1 MKALRYRIELEGRVL
16 AAGRGGDPNTVATRP
31 YLPGSLLR
39 GAFIEAF
46 LSGTDEDVDLAAA
59 DTGPPDTRPL
69 FFDGSVR
76 YLNGYLVDEGE
87 NASDRRMLPTPRSW
101 HQKKNIQNRIED
113 FAAGEPDQAAWTLPY
128 QTLKDPFCTIPPP
141 GEVETTW
148 LGQPGETLKTHH
160 KRPDAAER
168 RGDDTGDIYRYVSLS
183 AGQTFEA
190 LVLCD
195 KSAQAER
202 IVDWM
207 GEEWM
212 DEGGT
217 WALGKG
223 GTTQGRVRTCLENVW
238 DTAQDGPWEEAP
250 EIGSASR
257 RLDARDPLVVTLL
270 SDLLA
275 RGSNGQFVAGPE
287 ATTDAL
293 NRTLGAV
300 GVDARFSGPKRVYMH
315 PSLAGGFNREWGQYL
330 PEADA
335 AAMGSVLVY
344 ENPGLSA
351 EALRTLEWRGVGA
364 RRAEGFGRVAFNLH
378 GDSQRLETDDRRGQR
393 REVPDPRELKGGTPS
408 HAIAGQMAGRMLR
421 RQLDLAL
428 SREVETLSLNTDQ
441 VSNSQ
446 IGALRTLLKQALL
459 LPKKEEQAAGKEE
472 EFDERRS
479 LERGRDLIREY
490 LEDINGRTGARSR
503 LQDAT
508 IQRDVTTQGS
518 GGPTPLLEWVRQR
531 VEDGTGPNEDPSIW
545 DALLGG
551 EESTP
556 AIGTVE
562 AELTNRLAYTYN
574 LRLAHDVLARAGENA
589 PPEGRN
595 A

>member
-1 MKALRYRIELEGRVL
+1 MKALRYRIELKGRVL
-16 AAGRGGDPNTVATRP
+16 AAGRGGDPNTVVTRP

-39 GAFIEAF
+39 GAFIETF
-46 LSGTDEDVDLAAA
+46 LSGTDEDVDLAA
-59 DTGPPDTRPL
+59 DTRPL
-69 FFDGSVR
+69 FFNGSVR

-128 QTLKDPFCTIPPP
+128 QTLEAPFCTIPPP

-168 RGDDTGDIYRYVSLS
+168 RGEDTGDIYRYVSLS

-195 KSAQAER
+195 ESAQAEQ

-207 GEEWM
+207 GEEWR
-212 DEGGT
+212 DEGCT

-223 GTTQGRVRTCLENVW
+223 GTTQGRVQTHLESVW
-238 DTAQDGPWEEAP
+238 DPAQDGPWGEAS
-250 EIGSASR
+250 EIGSAPR

-287 ATTDAL
+287 ATTAAL
-293 NRTLGAV
+293 NRTLDAV
-300 GVDARFSGPKRVYMH
+300 GIDARFSEPKRVYMH

-364 RRAEGFGRVAFNLH
+364 RRAEGFGRIAFNLH
-378 GDSQRLETDDRRGQR
+378 GDSQRLEINDRTGQR
-393 REVPDPRELKGGTPS
+393 REVPDPHELEGGTQS
-408 HAIAGQMAGRMLR
+408 HAIAGQMADRMLR

-428 SREVETLSLNTDQ
+428 SREVEILSVRADQ

-446 IGALRTLLKQALL
+446 IGGLRALIQRALL
-459 LPKKEEQAAGKEE
+459 LPKKEEQAAGEDE

-490 LEDINGRTGARSR
+490 LEDIDGRTGARSR
-503 LQDAT
+503 LQAAT
-508 IQRDVTTQGS
+508 IQRDVTTQRS

-531 VEDGTGPNEDPSIW
+531 VEDGTGPAEDPSIW
-545 DALLGG
+545 DTLLRGA
-551 EESTP
+551 ESKP
-556 AIGTVE
+556 SVGTVE
-562 AELTNRLAYTYN
+562 AELTDRLAYTYN
-574 LRLAHDVLARAGENA
+574 LRLAHDVLARAGENDSTDG
-589 PPEGRN
+589 EN

>member
-1 MKALRYRIELEGRVL
+1 MKALRYRIELKGRVL
-16 AAGRGGDPNTVATRP
+16 AAGRGGDPNTVVTRP

-46 LSGTDEDVDLAAA
+46 PNGTDDVSLAA
-59 DTGPPDTRPL
+59 DSDTRPL

-76 YLNGYLVDEGE
+76 YLNGYLVDEGQ

-101 HQKKNIQNRIED
+101 HQKKDRQSQIKD
-113 FAAGEPDQAAWTLPY
+113 FAAGEPEQAAWTPPY
-128 QTLKDPFCTIPPP
+128 QTLGDPFCTVPPP
-141 GEVETTW
+141 GEAETTW
-148 LGQPGETLKTHH
+148 LGQPEETLKTHH
-160 KRPDAAER
+160 
-168 RGDDTGDIYRYVSLS
+168 DDHTGDIYRYVSLS

-195 KSAQAER
+195 ESAQAER

-207 GEEWM
+207 GEEWR
-212 DEGGT
+212 DGGRT

-223 GTTQGRVRTCLENVW
+223 GTTQGRVQTQLESVR
-238 DTAQDGPWEEAP
+238 DLAQDGTWGEAP
-250 EIGSASR
+250 EIESAPR

-287 ATTDAL
+287 AITGAL
-293 NRTLGAV
+293 NRTLDAV
-300 GVDARFSGPKRVYMH
+300 GVDARFSAPERVYMH

-344 ENPGLSA
+344 ENPSLSA
-351 EALRTLEWRGVGA
+351 ETLRTLEWRGVGA
-364 RRAEGFGRVAFNLH
+364 RRAEGFGRIAFNLH
-378 GDSQRLETDDRRGQR
+378 GDSQGLTLETERDRMKEG
-393 REVPDPRELKGGTPS
+393 REVPDPHPFQDGTPS
-408 HAIAGQMAGRMLR
+408 HAIAGQMADRMLR

-428 SREVETLSLNTDQ
+428 SREVETLSLNTNQ

-446 IGALRTLLKQALL
+446 VGGLRSLIQRALL
-459 LPKKEEQAAGKEE
+459 LPKKEEQAAGEDE

-490 LEDINGRTGARSR
+490 LEDIDGRTGARSR
-503 LQDAT
+503 LQDA
-508 IQRDVTTQGS
+508 IIERDVTTQGS
-518 GGPTPLLEWVRQR
+518 GGPTPLLEWTQQR
-531 VEDGTGPNEDPSIW
+531 VEDGTGPAEDPSIW
-545 DALLGG
+545 DMLLRG
-551 EESTP
+551 EESRP
-556 AIGTVE
+556 AIGTVQ
-562 AELTNRLAYTYN
+562 AELTDRLVYIYN
-574 LRLAHDVLARAGENA
+574 LRLAHDVLARAGENDSTDG
-589 PPEGRN
+589 EN